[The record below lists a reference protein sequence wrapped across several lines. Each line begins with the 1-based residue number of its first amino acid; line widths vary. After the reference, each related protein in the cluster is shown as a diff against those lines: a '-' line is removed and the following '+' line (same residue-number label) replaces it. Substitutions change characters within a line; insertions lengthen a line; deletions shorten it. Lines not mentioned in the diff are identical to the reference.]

1 LRAAIRLAAN
11 VLAPMETT
19 MPEYESGLYDGGLLA
34 CGGLTVQTQ
43 LADRRPFTLPGDK
56 PVWGRDRPLQVDHQ
70 RIELSFDIPRGLLRG
85 VTTTTFRPRAD
96 GLREAVFDA
105 IELDIQEVTDGQ
117 GRALPF
123 TTGDSKL
130 RIDLGRPRAASQAI
144 TTVVMYS
151 CTPRRGLY
159 FNRPDEAYPDRP
171 TQIWTQGQAED
182 SGYYFPCIDYPG
194 EKFTSEMIATVPAGW
209 FALSNGRLVSTER
222 KGRRGVT
229 YHWIQEVPHP
239 AYLITL
245 AAAEFDVV
253 EDDADGV
260 PVQYYGPRG
269 TSDGLVRAFGRTPEM
284 IRFFAEKIGVP
295 YPYPKYATVAVADFI
310 FGGMENTSATTMTDT
325 LLHDERAHEDMR
337 DPADGITAHELAH
350 QWFGDLLTA
359 REWPHAWLHESFAT
373 YFDGLFV
380 EHQHGWDAFR
390 YDVWRKANTYLQE
403 DTNAYRRPLVQNV
416 YHEPIDIFDRH
427 LYERGSVV
435 LDMLRTQLGD
445 ELWWKAIQHYVQLH
459 AERDVLTH
467 DFQRAI
473 EEATGRNLDWF
484 FDQWVWKG
492 GHPELKASYSWDGA
506 HKSATVT
513 LEQTQQPDAT
523 LTSIYR
529 VPMEIGFQTAR
540 GMRAFPIELT
550 EARQTFI
557 FPLDGEPEFVA
568 IDPGF
573 RVLKT
578 LNFEPGEKLL
588 RAQLAGDPQ
597 AIGRIE
603 AAKGLAKV
611 GTRTAT
617 DALRAALLR
626 ARESDFVR
634 AEVATALGTIK
645 SELARDALIA
655 AIDAEPS
662 RVRRAIALALGQFAD
677 DDVVAEAL
685 AGLLAGRGDR
695 SYYVQANAAD
705 ALGRTHHNSALATL
719 RRAIGR
725 PAHNEVITV
734 GALTGLG
741 HSRNVDAI
749 PLLLEYTQWG
759 RHQNA
764 RRAAVEAL
772 GNVGPFADEP
782 TRLRVRERL
791 EALLD
796 DRWLR
801 VQLSAISALAALKDV
816 RAAGT
821 LNALAARALDGRV
834 SRSARIAARTLGEG
848 ADRAAD
854 VKGLQERVEQLQQQ
868 NQKLTDR
875 LTKLETQTE
884 TKPGA
889 RTSGNGAGRNGATRS
904 IATRSAAP
912 RNGASRPRAG
922 SKTRR

>member
-1 LRAAIRLAAN
+1 
-11 VLAPMETT
+11 
-19 MPEYESGLYDGGLLA
+19 MPEYETGLHDGGLLA

-43 LADRRPFTLPGDK
+43 LAADRRPFTLPGDK
-56 PVWGRDRPLQVDHQ
+56 PVWGRDRPLKVDHQ
-70 RIELSFDIPRGLLRG
+70 RIELSFDIPRGLVRG
-85 VTTTTFRPRAD
+85 TTTTTFRPRAD

-105 IELDIQEVTDGQ
+105 IELNIESVTDAR
-117 GRALPF
+117 GRELPF
-123 TTGDSKL
+123 TAGEGKL
-130 RIDLGRPRAASQAI
+130 RVDLGRARTADQEI
-144 TTVVMYS
+144 TIAVTYS

-159 FNRPDEAYPDRP
+159 FNRPDQAYPNRP

-194 EKFTSEMIATVPAGW
+194 EKFTSEMIATVPSGW
-209 FALSNGRLVSTER
+209 FALSNGRLLSMER
-222 KGRRGVT
+222 EGRRGIT
-229 YHWIQEVPHP
+229 YHWSQEVPHP

-253 EDDADGV
+253 EDEADGV

-269 TSDGLVRAFGRTPEM
+269 TGDDLVRAFGRTPEM
-284 IRFFAEKIGVP
+284 IRFFADKIGVP

-390 YDVWRKANTYLQE
+390 YDVWRKANTYLEE
-403 DTNAYRRPLVQNV
+403 DTTAYRRPLVQNV

-445 ELWWKAIQHYVQLH
+445 GPWWKAINHYVQRH
-459 AERDVLTH
+459 AQADVLTH

-492 GHPELKASYSWDGA
+492 GHPELKASYSWDNA
-506 HKSATVT
+506 HSSATLT

-540 GMRAFPIELT
+540 GMRTFPVELT

-578 LNFEPGEKLL
+578 LSFEPGEKML
-588 RAQLAGDPQ
+588 RAQLTGDPQ
-597 AIGRIE
+597 AMGRID
-603 AAKGLAKV
+603 AARGLAKL
-611 GTRTAT
+611 GTRAAVE
-617 DALRAALLR
+617 ALRTALLR
-626 ARESDFVR
+626 AREQDFVR
-634 AEVATALGTIK
+634 AEVATALGTMK
-645 SELARDALIA
+645 SEAARDALIA
-655 AIDAEPS
+655 GIDAQPS
-662 RVRRAIALALGQFAD
+662 RVRRAVASALGQFAD
-677 DDVVAEAL
+677 DSVAAEAL
-685 AGLLAGRGDR
+685 AGLLANRGDR

-705 ALGRTHHNSALATL
+705 ALGRTHDASALPAL
-719 RRAIGR
+719 RRVLGR
-725 PAHNEVITV
+725 PAHNDVITV

-741 HSRNVDAI
+741 HSRNVEAI

-764 RRAAVEAL
+764 RRAAVDAL
-772 GNVGPFADEP
+772 GNLGQFADEP

-791 EALLD
+791 EGLLD

-801 VQLSAISALAALKDV
+801 VQLSAISALGALKDV
-816 RAAGT
+816 RAVGA
-821 LNALAARALDGRV
+821 LNALAGRALDGRV
-834 SRSARIAARTLGEG
+834 SRNARIAARTLGEG

-854 VKGLQERVEQLQQQ
+854 VKALQERVEQLQQQ
-868 NQKLTDR
+868 NTRLTDR
-875 LTKLETQTE
+875 LTKLEAQAE
-884 TKPGA
+884 TKPA
-889 RTSGNGAGRNGATRS
+889 AAASRNGASRAGGGQRAASRSAGTRSAASRNGATR
-904 IATRSAAP
+904 TRAP
-912 RNGASRPRAG
+912 SR
-922 SKTRR
+922 TRR